1 MHSTCPLVALGDV
14 VRKHLDTVRSRQ
26 EISMQTPSEGEEFVG
41 IREGRVEEAA
51 LGDVDVSL
59 SCRRFREYRV
69 RCARKTTDPIRGSC
83 R

>member
-1 MHSTCPLVALGDV
+1 
-14 VRKHLDTVRSRQ
+14 
-26 EISMQTPSEGEEFVG
+26 MQTPSEGEEFVG